1 VPLGPR
7 RCRAIGR
14 TFRARRHPSPPLAT
28 ACSQR
33 RRFEPARGASPC
45 PGAARRQW
53 QTFGSCPKAD
63 LDAGPAQRPYGSID
77 PQEIQG
83 RTVRLVGIYIPPT
96 WQTCQTSVRPVRCGS
111 RAVLALEFKIRGFVK
126 CEVWSRYA
134 DGSIDAVC
142 RVRGQGSVLSPR
154 EDLGAWLIKQGWAVA
169 LPDAPFEY
177 AVFEKIIA
185 RTHRR
190 GIWGFQADSVR

>member
-1 VPLGPR
+1 MR
-7 RCRAIGR
+7 RDAAGEESQMKKFLLVAFIALVVFIAIG
-14 TFRARRHPSPPLAT
+14 FAR
-28 ACSQR
+28 
-33 RRFEPARGASPC
+33 PASADIESY
-45 PGAARRQW
+45 AIVQSD
-53 QTFGSCPKAD
+53 GS
-63 LDAGPAQRPYGSID
+63 LR
-77 PQEIQG
+77 IQG

-96 WQTCQTSVRPVRCGS
+96 GQTFQTSVRPVRCGS

-126 CEVWSRYA
+126 CEVWSRYT

-169 LPDAPFEY
+169 LPDAPIEY
-177 AVFEKIIA
+177 AVFEKIA